1 MLQHFRNFVATI
13 KRLYNNFRYKYFV
26 LFLLIVV
33 GIIALIY
40 SDIPDPENHRTL
52 CLFHN
57 ITGYPC
63 PGCGVGRGI
72 IFILKGYFTKA
83 LWMNPLSFLVLLFGV
98 VSVVWI
104 WYDIIKGK
112 ETYLPMLKT
121 GWGKKTQ
128 TALFIV
134 LIANWVWNIYKGI

>member
-1 MLQHFRNFVATI
+1 MGNVFI
-13 KRLYNNFRYKYFV
+13 KIKLLFNNFRYRYFA
-26 LFLLIVV
+26 LFLLITV

-40 SDIPDPENHRTL
+40 SDIPNAENHRTL

-72 IFILKGYFTKA
+72 IFILKGYFGKA
-83 LWMNPLSFLVLLFGV
+83 LWMNPLSFIVLVFGLL
-98 VSVVWI
+98 SVVWI
-104 WYDIIKGK
+104 WRDIIKGK
-112 ETYLPMLKT
+112 ETYLPVLKT

-128 TALFIV
+128 IILYIV
-134 LIANWVWNIYKGI
+134 LIANWIWNIYKGI